1 MTNATSTTRAAVTT
15 SPIVAAINPA
25 KPPKAP
31 RKAKVSSPVSPL
43 AQSAI
48 NTAKM
53 TGEAKPSRV
62 VFNVDMLDKT
72 SQGYQLMASIA
83 KHREE
88 LNAFFLTNK
97 DHFVNKEG
105 RCDIEKAFRWAFNVP
120 ANANKPEG
128 GWKKIKMYVQFTN
141 ALTYW
146 RNCYNAEAATAD
158 RIGGKSSGSA
168 PAAIDTIERVE
179 KTLAQLKDKAV
190 TNFGHGMINFI
201 VHNFSRDELI
211 AAFDRKQLQ
220 ESQAAATL
228 SGEAIAPR
236 DTSTKAKKAKA
247 A

>member
-1 MTNATSTTRAAVTT
+1 MTNAT

-25 KPPKAP
+25 KPKKAP
-31 RKAKVSSPVSPL
+31 RKAKVVAPVSPL
-43 AQSAI
+43 AQSAKVTNI
-48 NTAKM
+48 HTPM
-53 TGEAKPSRV
+53 IGEAKPSRF
-62 VFNVDMLDKT
+62 VFVPDMLDKT
-72 SQGYQLMASIA
+72 SQGYQLMSSIA

-97 DHFVNKEG
+97 DHFVNKDG

-168 PAAIDTIERVE
+168 PTAIDTIERVE

-228 SGEAIAPR
+228 TGEAIAPR
-236 DTSTKAKKAKA
+236 DTSSKAKKAKA
-247 A
+247 

>member
-1 MTNATSTTRAAVTT
+1 MTNTTSINRAAVTT
-15 SPIVAAINPA
+15 SPLAQSA
-25 KPPKAP
+25 KAP
-31 RKAKVSSPVSPL
+31 RKAKVVAPVSPL
-43 AQSAI
+43 AQSAQATSI
-48 NTAKM
+48 HTPM
-53 TGEAKPSRV
+53 TGEAKPSRF
-62 VFNVDMLDKT
+62 VFVAEMLDKT

-88 LNAFFLTNK
+88 LNAFFLANK
-97 DHFVNKEG
+97 DHFVNKAG

-128 GWKKIKMYVQFTN
+128 GWKKIKVYVQFTN

-158 RIGGKSSGSA
+158 RISGGSSGSA
-168 PAAIDTIERVE
+168 PATIDTIERVE
-179 KTLAQLKDKAV
+179 KALTQLKDKAV

-201 VHNFSRDELI
+201 VHNFSRDELN

-220 ESQAAATL
+220 ESLAAATL
-228 SGEAIAPR
+228 TSEAIAPR

-247 A
+247 

>member
-1 MTNATSTTRAAVTT
+1 MTNATSITRAT

-25 KPPKAP
+25 KPRKAP
-31 RKAKVSSPVSPL
+31 RKAKVAAPVSPL
-43 AQSAI
+43 AQSAQATSI
-48 NTAKM
+48 HTPM
-53 TGEAKPSRV
+53 TGEAKPSRF
-62 VFNVDMLDKT
+62 VFVADMLDKT

-97 DHFVNKEG
+97 DHFINKEG

-168 PAAIDTIERVE
+168 PTAIDTIERVE
-179 KTLAQLKDKAV
+179 KTLTQLKDKAV
-190 TNFGHGMINFI
+190 TNFGQGMINFI
-201 VHNFSRDELI
+201 VHNFSREELI
-211 AAFDRKQLQ
+211 AAFDRKKAL
-220 ESQAAATL
+220 EDQAAATL
-228 SGEAIAPR
+228 TTEAIAPR
-236 DTSTKAKKAKA
+236 DTSNKAKKAKA
-247 A
+247 

>member
-1 MTNATSTTRAAVTT
+1 MTNSTSITRAAVTT
-15 SPIVAAINPA
+15 SPIVAAMNPA

-31 RKAKVSSPVSPL
+31 RKAKVAAPVSPL

-53 TGEAKPSRV
+53 TGEAKPARV

-72 SQGYQLMASIA
+72 SQGYQLMSSIA

-120 ANANKPEG
+120 ANTNKPDG

-158 RIGGKSSGSA
+158 RIGGSSSGSSNGFV
-168 PAAIDTIERVE
+168 DTADRVE
-179 KTLAQLKDKAV
+179 KEIVKIKNKAV
-190 TNFGHGMINFI
+190 TNFGQGMINFI
-201 VHNFSRDELI
+201 VHNFSRDELL

-228 SGEAIAPR
+228 AGEAIAPR
-236 DTSTKAKKAKA
+236 DTSTKAKKAKTA
-247 A
+247 

>member
-25 KPPKAP
+25 KPQKAP
-31 RKAKVSSPVSPL
+31 RKAKVSAPVSPL

-53 TGEAKPSRV
+53 TGEAKPARV
-62 VFNVDMLDKT
+62 VFNVDMIDKT
-72 SQGYQLMASIA
+72 SQGYQLMSSIA

-158 RIGGKSSGSA
+158 RIGGSSSGSSNGFV
-168 PAAIDTIERVE
+168 DTADRVE
-179 KTLAQLKDKAV
+179 KEIGKIKDKAV

-220 ESQAAATL
+220 ENQAAATL
-228 SGEAIAPR
+228 TTEAIAPR
-236 DTSTKAKKAKA
+236 DTSNKAKKAKA

>member
-1 MTNATSTTRAAVTT
+1 MTNATQVTRAAV

-25 KPPKAP
+25 KPQKTP
-31 RKAKVSSPVSPL
+31 RKAKVKTPAASPL
-43 AQSAI
+43 AQSATSI
-48 NTAKM
+48 HTPM
-53 TGEAKPSRV
+53 TGEAKPSRF
-62 VFNVDMLDKT
+62 VFASDMLDKT
-72 SQGYQLMASIA
+72 SQGYQLMSSIA

-158 RIGGKSSGSA
+158 RIGGKASGSA
-168 PAAIDTIERVE
+168 PTTIDTVEKVE
-179 KTLAQLKDKAV
+179 KTIQQLKDKAV
-190 TNFGHGMINFI
+190 TSFGSGMLNFI
-201 VHNFSRDELI
+201 VHNFSRDELL
-211 AAFDRKQLQ
+211 AAYDRKHAL
-220 ESQAAATL
+220 ESAAAESL
-228 SGEAIAPR
+228 QGEAIAPR
-236 DTSTKAKKAKA
+236 DTSAKAKKAKA